1 MKDNFKLLKTEVSK
15 HNDPAMDIIIDLLE
29 EYNNRLSS
37 YFKNREVTRSFMDAI
52 DINFSVNVFK
62 EKFGNKIV
70 GNIAMQQLMI
80 DLNTLARSTW
90 YFEREDGLILTGQT
104 LYENKA
110 VYMASVR
117 IKKPIYANK
126 EDEEI
131 LEAFEDRTLH
141 FLEITPFPEPIAFQE
156 VTEDIPGEENVS
168 TIQEMFSLVQWHA
181 MCNKEILLSSIKK

>member
-1 MKDNFKLLKTEVSK
+1 MKDNFKNLKTEVSK
-15 HNDPAMDIIIDLLE
+15 HNDPAMNIIIDLLE

-62 EKFGNKIV
+62 EKFGNEII
-70 GNIAMQQLMI
+70 GNMSIQQLII

-110 VYMASVR
+110 VYMASVK
-117 IKKPIYANK
+117 IKEPIYANK

-131 LEAFEDRTLH
+131 LEAFDDHTLH
-141 FLEITPFPEPIAFQE
+141 FPEITPFPEPIGYQE
-156 VTEDIPGEENVS
+156 VIEDIPGEENVS
-168 TIQEMFSLVQWHA
+168 NIKEMVSLVQWHA
-181 MCNKEILLSSIKK
+181 ICNKEILLSPIKK